1 MSTTTPLMKL
11 ARQWLD
17 MTAQL
22 SELCTPDR
30 NDLVTLTPFEVEG
43 LRVHAQGLAAV
54 IGAWQLQHPTT
65 PNKEA

>member
-1 MSTTTPLMKL
+1 MRKPTTVMKT

-17 MTAQL
+17 LTAQL
-22 SELCTPDR
+22 SALCAPDR
-30 NDLVTLTPFEVEG
+30 TDLATLTPFEVEG

-65 PNKEA
+65 EQGA